1 MNLLSPSYVVQV
13 VNVLVHM
20 LKGNTQRLW
29 WPGPSSQRASLLL
42 RGWRSE
48 FLEAELI
55 EESTAR
61 LGFSGLRDPGSVRV
75 RPPENMNNNSRNNMK
90 RD

>member
-1 MNLLSPSYVVQV
+1 M
-13 VNVLVHM
+13 NVLVHM

-29 WPGPSSQRASLLL
+29 WPGPSSQRASLLVL
-42 RGWRSE
+42 GWRRE

-61 LGFSGLRDPGSVRV
+61 LGFSGLKDPGRVRV
-75 RPPENMNNNSRNNMK
+75 RPPENMNNNNGNNMT